1 MNTSKK
7 MKLSIIALGAL
18 SSALM
23 SANAAA
29 ACATGKTATIT
40 LNKTILATIAGGGRP
55 GGVTLPV
62 ADASTGQALWGGV
75 DYGKRYIYLN
85 AFLADSAFSY
95 STLSN
100 TVPAT
105 ATGGT
110 GVVAGTT
117 TYTTQTLP
125 VVCATSA
132 TPNYTTTFQ
141 TGNIVSTYN
150 AGTGTGKIGL
160 AGVFKVRSAFQNP
173 SLSLRWGELSL
184 EKIAGKWVVKDNL
197 VAAMTGTP
205 QTLFKLTEATETL
218 SGTTVTLKGN
228 LRFADASGPTDW
240 GSCIKGTFS
249 STCNNGDP
257 GDTIGSG
264 ANWWQGSSATYNNQ
278 TMLTGS
284 GTYTT
289 ATSTKSGTPALYGT
303 PRPTGSESQSLV
315 GTIEVTYTY

>member
-7 MKLSIIALGAL
+7 MKLSLIALGAL

-150 AGTGTGKIGL
+150 AGTGTGKL
-160 AGVFKVRSAFQNP
+160 VWPVCLKCAV
-173 SLSLRWGELSL
+173 LSKTQACLLDGENCLSKKSRANGWLR
-184 EKIAGKWVVKDNL
+184 
-197 VAAMTGTP
+197 
-205 QTLFKLTEATETL
+205 
-218 SGTTVTLKGN
+218 
-228 LRFADASGPTDW
+228 
-240 GSCIKGTFS
+240 
-249 STCNNGDP
+249 
-257 GDTIGSG
+257 TIWS
-264 ANWWQGSSATYNNQ
+264 
-278 TMLTGS
+278 
-284 GTYTT
+284 
-289 ATSTKSGTPALYGT
+289 
-303 PRPTGSESQSLV
+303 PR
-315 GTIEVTYTY
+315 